1 MKGNELKI
9 AVRDRKDIKIVDLEG
24 DFTLFA
30 DEAVNASIK
39 PLINEGNMKM
49 LLNFSKV
56 GYINS
61 SGIAIIIGL
70 VTLLSNKGGSIK
82 AFGLIPHFQKVF
94 NMVGLTQYMDLFENE
109 EEAVEGFKDN

>member
-1 MKGNELKI
+1 MKDNVLKL
-9 AVRDRKDIKIVDLEG
+9 ATRDEGDIKIIDLGG

-30 DEAVNASIK
+30 DEAVNSTIK
-39 PLINEGNMKM
+39 PLINKGVMKIV
-49 LLNFSKV
+49 LNFSEV

-70 VTLLSNKGGSIK
+70 VTLLSNKGGRFR
-82 AFGLIPHFQKVF
+82 AYGLTPHFQKVF

-109 EEAVEGFKDN
+109 EEAVKSFKD